1 MQVHRH
7 PLSRRWRRRRRWQWC
22 SVGRITVLLSAHV
35 RFGRRCYTKQ
45 SVLCFLPAKRQ
56 RGQTA
61 GAVDLHERVKVMPA
75 LRADTN
81 SKQRKV
87 GGGGGDPAL
96 FGVQLHLAS
105 IGHRD
110 APKKTV
116 RQLRQL
122 PLVFGRF
129 GWLQVLAQGFA
140 EAVSTTAP
148 GVRPLATMLAC
159 QGHRGQLQHDQR
171 PHRTPACVR
180 ARSARVPSEA
190 RRARLALRA
199 RFVETQVS
207 GDLRS

>member
-110 APKKTV
+110 APKKAV
-116 RQLRQL
+116 RQLCQL
-122 PLVFGRF
+122 PLVFCRF

-171 PHRTPACVR
+171 PHRTPA
-180 ARSARVPSEA
+180 
-190 RRARLALRA
+190 
-199 RFVETQVS
+199 
-207 GDLRS
+207 

>member
-1 MQVHRH
+1 M
-7 PLSRRWRRRRRWQWC
+7 
-22 SVGRITVLLSAHV
+22 TVLLSAHV

-45 SVLCFLPAKRQ
+45 SVLGGFLPAAKRQ

-61 GAVDLHERVKVMPA
+61 GAVGLHERVKVMPA

-87 GGGGGDPAL
+87 AGGGGGDPAL

-122 PLVFGRF
+122 PFVFGRF

-171 PHRTPACVR
+171 PHRTQACER
-180 ARSARVPSEA
+180 ARSARGLGTRGA
-190 RRARLALRA
+190 
-199 RFVETQVS
+199 Q
-207 GDLRS
+207 